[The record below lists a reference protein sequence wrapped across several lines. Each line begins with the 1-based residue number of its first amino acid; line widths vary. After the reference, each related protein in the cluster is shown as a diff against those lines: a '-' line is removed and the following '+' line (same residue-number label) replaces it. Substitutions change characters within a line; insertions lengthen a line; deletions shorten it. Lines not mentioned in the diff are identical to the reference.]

1 MPALHPDVQAL
12 LAMLRA
18 ANAQPLEA
26 LPPEA
31 ARRGYLA
38 GRRALQPPPDP
49 VAEIRD
55 LAAPSPTGPVPLR
68 LYRGEGTEPG
78 TPLPCLLY
86 LHGGG
91 WVLGNIDSHDWI
103 CRRLANLTRAC
114 VVSVDY
120 RLAPEHPFPA
130 AVEDAG
136 VALAFVAERAEGLGI
151 DPGRLAVGG
160 DSAGGNLAAV
170 LALMG
175 RDGTLPQ
182 TAMQVLLYPSV
193 DLGLTSEGFERIT
206 EGQPLTAGTMRY
218 FVDHYAPEPRD
229 RTDWRASPA
238 RAASLAGTA
247 PALVVT
253 CGHDPL
259 CEEGKA
265 YAHRL
270 EREGVPVTAL
280 HLSDQTHGILTM
292 SRLVRTSATVLSF
305 VAAALL
311 ERWSLGGPEGGRGR

>member
-12 LAMLRA
+12 LVMLRA
-18 ANAQPLEA
+18 ADAQPLES

-31 ARRGYLA
+31 ARRSYLA
-38 GRRALQPPPDP
+38 GRRALQPPPDE
-49 VAEIRD
+49 VAQIRD
-55 LAAPSPTGPVPLR
+55 LAAPSPAGPVPLR
-68 LYRGEGTEPG
+68 LYRGEGPAPEDR
-78 TPLPCLLY
+78 LPCLVY

-91 WVLGNIDSHDWI
+91 WVLGNIDSHDWV

-114 VVSVDY
+114 VISVDY

-130 AVEDAG
+130 AVEDAAA
-136 VALAFVAERAEGLGI
+136 ALAFVAERAEGLGV
-151 DPGRLAVGG
+151 DETRLAVGG

-182 TAMQVLLYPSV
+182 TALQVLLYPAV
-193 DLGLTSEGFERIT
+193 DLTQTSEGYERIVA
-206 EGQPLTAGTMRY
+206 GQPLTASTMRY
-218 FVDHYAPEPRD
+218 FVDHYVPQARD

-247 PALVVT
+247 PALVLT
-253 CGHDPL
+253 CGHDLL
-259 CEEGKA
+259 CEEARA

-292 SRLVRTSATVLSF
+292 SRLVRTSATILSF
-305 VAAALL
+305 VAENLR
-311 ERWSLGGPEGGRGR
+311 ERWSLGAEGGRGGR